1 MYTVI
6 KRGNSFEASTSN
18 VVVMIDNVG
27 DLQSMPK
34 YAAGSVAFLPDLSK
48 FWMID
53 GHGDWRE
60 IQTAN

>member
-18 VVVMIDNVG
+18 VVVMIDSVG

-48 FWMID
+48 FWMILLV
-53 GHGDWRE
+53 
-60 IQTAN
+60 